1 MVAAESVTLRAIEPS
16 ELAAFRAVSARV
28 FAFEPSEDTT
38 EALGRWVEFDRTIA
52 GFDGDRMVATG
63 GTLSF
68 ELTVPGGTTVGAG
81 GLSLISV
88 QPTHRRRGLLRRMVE
103 RHFDDCVGHGEAVSL
118 LYASESSIYGRFG
131 YGQAVDRLDVS
142 LQIAAG
148 RLRPE
153 LSPPLGAFEFMT
165 PDEARSIL
173 PSLYERST
181 SGVSGALNRRE
192 ADWERY
198 VFDPEMWRDGATA
211 YRHLLYQRDGQ
222 PAGAAKYRQKSGW
235 NDQGPDGAVIVT
247 ELIAVDAEAY
257 SALWR
262 FILSLDLMT
271 KMEATMRPV
280 DEPLLDLLED
290 PRRLRRTTTD
300 SLWLRFLDIPTA
312 LAARRYRVPVSVVI
326 DVDDPS
332 RPDAGGQFKLDGGP
346 DGAECTPTT
355 DAADIRLSTQALAS
369 AYLGTPRIARL
380 AWLGQVDGDPEAVAT
395 LDSAFT
401 TPLPPYCQVH
411 F

>member
-1 MVAAESVTLRAIEPS
+1 
-16 ELAAFRAVSARV
+16 
-28 FAFEPSEDTT
+28 
-38 EALGRWVEFDRTIA
+38 
-52 GFDGDRMVATG
+52 
-63 GTLSF
+63 
-68 ELTVPGGTTVGAG
+68 
-81 GLSLISV
+81 
-88 QPTHRRRGLLRRMVE
+88 
-103 RHFDDCVGHGEAVSL
+103 
-118 LYASESSIYGRFG
+118 
-131 YGQAVDRLDVS
+131 
-142 LQIAAG
+142 
-148 RLRPE
+148 
-153 LSPPLGAFEFMT
+153 
-165 PDEARSIL
+165 
-173 PSLYERST
+173 
-181 SGVSGALNRRE
+181 
-192 ADWERY
+192 
-198 VFDPEMWRDGATA
+198 
-211 YRHLLYQRDGQ
+211 
-222 PAGAAKYRQKSGW
+222 
-235 NDQGPDGAVIVT
+235 
-247 ELIAVDAEAY
+247 
-257 SALWR
+257 
-262 FILSLDLMT
+262 
-271 KMEATMRPV
+271 MRPV